1 MALLLNNVM
10 IIMKICLLRIFKLD
24 ILLWRHRVWEAE
36 EVRRCCVPARPLARL
51 YRVRQW
57 VGWPRQP
64 GVTSVVLSW
73 VWPPAPLTPPDPVT
87 MS

>member
-51 YRVRQW
+51 YTVRQW
-57 VGWPRQP
+57 VARGHLSGAQLGLATRTAN
-64 GVTSVVLSW
+64 TS
-73 VWPPAPLTPPDPVT
+73 
-87 MS
+87 